1 MYNQEMF
8 YGEMMGQANGHAA
21 LYIGNDKMIH
31 AKGRN
36 YGVVEESFSNYQKTN
51 SNGGFKAAF
60 RFWNK

>member
-1 MYNQEMF
+1 
-8 YGEMMGQANGHAA
+8 MGQANGHAA